1 MHEKTAVG
9 SPQTFSISTREGL
22 GPSAVQ
28 RQQPKTAPE
37 HDGRPQLQPTYSHG
51 NPRDSPD
58 YEPYQ
63 LSQTASE
70 SEDLPEP
77 DADPES
83 DKEAG
88 EIDDEED

>member
-1 MHEKTAVG
+1 MG
-9 SPQTFSISTREGL
+9 SLQSFSISTQEGS
-22 GPSAVQ
+22 GPSGGQ
-28 RQQPKTAPE
+28 RQQPRTASGY
-37 HDGRPQLQPTYSHG
+37 HGRPRAQPTYSHG

-63 LSQTASE
+63 PSQPASE
-70 SEDLPEP
+70 SEDSFGP

-88 EIDDEED
+88 EIDDDDEEG